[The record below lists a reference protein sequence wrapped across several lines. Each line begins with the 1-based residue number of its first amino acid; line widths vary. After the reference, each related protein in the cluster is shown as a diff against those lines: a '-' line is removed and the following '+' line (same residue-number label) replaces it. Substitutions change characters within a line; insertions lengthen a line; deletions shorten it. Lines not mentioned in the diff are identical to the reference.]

1 MKKLLA
7 VFLMVMILPCTSYAL
22 QVTVIDAGI
31 GENVT
36 WTGGSGSGSGFAGTI
51 KTSIGDVY
59 CVQLGQSVTPGGTYN
74 YTELTPTGNYI
85 AAAWLLNEFGASANT
100 ADKAAGLQA
109 AIWEVIYGAGF
120 DLTGPALVEGFQGTY
135 LAALPANVTLP
146 PGYIVL
152 YNEAYQDLLITR
164 VPEPMTMILFGL
176 GLIGLA
182 ALTRKE

>member
-31 GENVT
+31 GTGVT
-36 WTGGSGSGSGFAGTI
+36 WTGGSGSGSSFAGTI

-59 CVQLGQSVTPGGTYN
+59 CVQLGQTVSPGGVYE

-85 AAAWLLNEFGASANT
+85 AAAWLLNQFGASADT
-100 ADKAAGLQA
+100 ADEAAGLQA
-109 AIWEVIYGAGF
+109 AIWDAIYGAGF
-120 DLTGPALVEGFQGTY
+120 NLEGPSAVKTIQENY
-135 LAALPANVTLP
+135 LAALPENPTLP

-152 YNEAYQDLLITR
+152 YNENSQDLLITR
-164 VPEPMTMILFGL
+164 VAEPMTMILFGL
-176 GLIGLA
+176 GLVGLA
-182 ALTRKE
+182 VLTRKE

>member
-7 VFLMVMILPCTSYAL
+7 VILIVMILPCTSYAL
-22 QVTVIDAGI
+22 EVTVLSAGI

-36 WTGGSGSGSGFAGTI
+36 WTGPGNGSGFAGTI
-51 KTSIGDVY
+51 NTSIGVVY
-59 CVQLGQSVTPGGTYN
+59 CVQLGQSVSPGGTYN

-85 AAAWLLNEFGASANT
+85 AAAWLLNQFGASANT
-100 ADKAAGLQA
+100 NDKAAGLQA

-120 DLTGPALVEGFQGTY
+120 DLTGPAAVEGFQTTY

-152 YNEAYQDLLITR
+152 YNEDSQDLLITR

-182 ALTRKE
+182 GLRRKE